1 MLQFE
6 GNPFLLKK
14 EGQKDEQAFVSKAS
28 PCCNRS
34 CYSPFRGDS
43 ARGLGQWGFAL
54 AFLIIV
60 ILFLLTLFVFWAILR
75 ANRDAGLG
83 ENNLPFTFNPIY
95 RSLYSIVDPRPS
107 RSAGDKAEQY
117 QEELQPIVFQDHT
130 EAGKS
135 DDERPAD

>member
-1 MLQFE
+1 MNRHLLQRLRPAAIGTVILLFVAMLL
-6 GNPFLLKK
+6 G
-14 EGQKDEQAFVSKAS
+14 V
-28 PCCNRS
+28 
-34 CYSPFRGDS
+34 
-43 ARGLGQWGFAL
+43 LGQWGFGL
-54 AFLIIV
+54 AFLIMV

-117 QEELQPIVFQDHT
+117 QEELQPIVFQDQT